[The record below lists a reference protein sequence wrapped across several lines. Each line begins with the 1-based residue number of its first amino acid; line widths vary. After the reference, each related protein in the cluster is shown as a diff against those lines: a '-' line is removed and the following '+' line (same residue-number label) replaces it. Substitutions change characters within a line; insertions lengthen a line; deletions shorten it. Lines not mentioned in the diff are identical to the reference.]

1 MPLDKS
7 PVFRKVVLP
16 WYRSKVVY
24 ICVLVFMVLVF
35 CFGLIGISVA
45 RENAAYRPHIW
56 LPIILVVLS
65 GGLLLSFGIR
75 LIRRYWSN

>member
-16 WYRSKVVY
+16 WYRSKVVC
-24 ICVLVFMVLVF
+24 ICMLIFMVLVF

-45 RENAAYRPHIW
+45 REDAAYRPHLW
-56 LPIILVVLS
+56 LPIVLVVLS
-65 GGLLLSFGIR
+65 GGLMLSFGIR
-75 LIRRYWSN
+75 LIRRYWSK